1 MSRGEQPKFEK
12 IRWRCYARVNDRRGA
27 ERVVGRLAAR
37 LDRPLRL
44 DSYERYWKYPEL
56 AELRLVSPLESVGP
70 DAALLAVLQSA
81 WRIATPWALGAP
93 GTDGEFEGIAAV
105 NTGSRFTVP
114 GVEWMEFQAT
124 DRQ

>member
-1 MSRGEQPKFEK
+1 MFET
-12 IRWRCYARVNDRRGA
+12 IRWRCYARVNDRRA
-27 ERVVGRLAAR
+27 ADRVVGRLAAR

-44 DSYERYWKYPEL
+44 DTYERYWKYPEL
-56 AELRLVSPLESVGP
+56 AELRLVSPLESDSP

-93 GTDGEFEGIAAV
+93 GSDGEFDGIASV
-105 NTGSRFTVP
+105 NNGSHFTLP
-114 GVEWMEFQAT
+114 GVEWMEFQVT

>member
-1 MSRGEQPKFEK
+1 MFET
-12 IRWRCYARVNDRRGA
+12 IRWRCYARVNHRRAA

-44 DSYERYWKYPEL
+44 DTYERYWKYPEL

-70 DAALLAVLQSA
+70 DAALLAVLGSA

-93 GTDGEFEGIAAV
+93 DTDGEFEKIAAV

-114 GVEWMEFQAT
+114 GVEWMEFHVT